1 MNIKKENI
9 EYIFE
14 SPDGITVYRRRVFKY
29 QPREI
34 YDKAKKKWI
43 LN

>member
-29 QPREI
+29 KPREI